1 MLAAVKAAKYLGA
14 KVIVAAGADG
24 RVKAALDLGGDA
36 GVEVVLENIGD
47 PELFAKAFLAIGR
60 GGRLVTVGSHGGG
73 IVPVNVSHL
82 YFNHIAIMG
91 WTGQSDA
98 DMNDS
103 LKAAS
108 EGRLR
113 VLLDRVMPLAQA
125 VEAHHIVTDRSGLGK
140 VILQPVDERHCMESR
155 PR

>member
-1 MLAAVKAAKYLGA
+1 
-14 KVIVAAGADG
+14 
-24 RVKAALDLGGDA
+24 
-36 GVEVVLENIGD
+36 
-47 PELFAKAFLAIGR
+47 
-60 GGRLVTVGSHGGG
+60 
-73 IVPVNVSHL
+73 
-82 YFNHIAIMG
+82 MG

-125 VEAHHIVTDRSGLGK
+125 VEAHHIVTDRRASVKSSSSRSMNVIAWRAVRDNAAIRFNPQALGA
-140 VILQPVDERHCMESR
+140 LCELHASFTPR
-155 PR
+155 PPALAHQKPLAATRDSPHQDGAEHGDTGHEVPTSKLPK